1 MKCHGNSVRLGGRS
15 SRGKTGEAEM
25 NARRWIAGIGV
36 WGFVIAGIGA
46 AGAAAQSGPSGTANP
61 QEAEVVTVAV
71 DQGTRQPVV
80 VLQGKRDK
88 RQLAMAIGFFEA
100 ERIAIPLQGVTTP
113 RPLTHDLFVTL
124 FGRLK
129 VSLRRV
135 VITDLKE
142 STYYALLYLDAGG
155 TEMTLDARPS
165 DAIALALRAKV
176 PIFVEDRVF
185 DKSTAPGSAPT
196 PPF

>member
-1 MKCHGNSVRLGGRS
+1 MSGRWIVGIGLGVLMTVTGLS
-15 SRGKTGEAEM
+15 AGEAQSKPP
-25 NARRWIAGIGV
+25 
-36 WGFVIAGIGA
+36 GA
-46 AGAAAQSGPSGTANP
+46 ASP

-71 DQGTRQPVV
+71 DPENRQPMVI
-80 VLQGKRDK
+80 LQGKRDR
-88 RQLAMAIGFFEA
+88 RQLTMAIGFFEA

-135 VITDLKE
+135 VISDLKE
-142 STYYALLYLDAGG
+142 STYYAVLYLDAGG
-155 TEMTLDARPS
+155 TEMTLDSRPS

-176 PIFVEDRVF
+176 PILIEDRVF
-185 DKSTAPGSAPT
+185 DKSAAPGSAPT
-196 PPF
+196 PHF

>member
-1 MKCHGNSVRLGGRS
+1 M
-15 SRGKTGEAEM
+15 SRQP
-25 NARRWIAGIGV
+25 WIVGIGLV
-36 WGFVIAGIGA
+36 GVVLCQGTARPVT
-46 AGAAAQSGPSGTANP
+46 AQSGAPGVSGS
-61 QEAEVVTVAV
+61 QEAEVVTLAV

-80 VLQGKRDK
+80 ILQGKRDK
-88 RQLAMAIGFFEA
+88 RQLTMAIGFFEA
-100 ERIAIPLQGVTTP
+100 ERIAIPLQGVTAP

-135 VITDLKE
+135 VITDLRE
-142 STYYALLYLDAGG
+142 GTYYALLHLDVAGS
-155 TEMTLDARPS
+155 EMTLDSRPS

-185 DKSTAPGSAPT
+185 DKSLAPSSAPT
-196 PPF
+196 PHF